1 MNSALAGRRVLLV
14 EDEMMV
20 AWMLRSMLVALGC
33 AVVGPATRVNRAMS
47 MIEAEAIDVA
57 VLDIKIHGLRS
68 YLIADALV
76 ARGIPFVFST
86 GYQKERLP
94 LGYQRFPLLCKPFA
108 QSTLGN
114 ALRQS
119 LLPDA
124 LAA

>member
-20 AWMLRSMLVALGC
+20 AWMLRSMLIGLGC
-33 AVVGPATRVNRAMS
+33 AVIGPATRVKRAMS
-47 MIEAEAIDVA
+47 MLEAEAIDAA
-57 VLDIKIHGLRS
+57 VLDIKLHGLRS

-86 GYQKERLP
+86 GYQKDGLP
-94 LGYQRFPLLCKPFA
+94 LGYQGFPLLCKPFD
-108 QSTLGN
+108 QVSLGD

-119 LLPDA
+119 LMPKSV
-124 LAA
+124 AA